1 MHDKDNNIKNGDFD
15 QKSTP
20 DKSSRPSP
28 TNDFGTQNSIEDM
41 LFNILNDTASP
52 EEFLTFKEWIK
63 DDSHEKYFQQFKQL
77 WNATTHASISAQEK
91 AKAFRQYQKYIL
103 STPHGKRHNY
113 LRQIPKYAAII
124 IFSLSIGYYL
134 ATQQESPVQPLPSAQ
149 IQHFQSPTLI
159 RADGSIINL
168 ITTDTTL
175 QEKDG
180 TQLHRSGDRQIRYQK
195 NNSVAT
201 QEIYNTLNIPRGERF
216 NITLADGTKVWLNSE
231 SSLIFPVNFVGKE
244 RVVQLTGQAYFE
256 VQKDSLHPFIV
267 KSRNLETRVLGTS
280 FDICSYPDMAETSII
295 LVEGCIQAT
304 AYHRKAI
311 LHADQ
316 QLTLDTLQQ
325 KMSITDID
333 AKLMTQWKDGIL
345 RLDNQNFN
353 EMLDKLSR
361 LYGITFVNNAS
372 IDSSDRFNGKFHRED
387 IQEAMHI
394 ISLSANITYT
404 IKQDT
409 IFIHPK

>member
-15 QKSTP
+15 QKSNP

-52 EEFLTFKEWIK
+52 EEFSTFKEWIK

-103 STPHGKRHNY
+103 STPRGKRHNY

-149 IQHFQSPTLI
+149 IQHSQSPTLI

-216 NITLADGTKVWLNSE
+216 NITLADGTKVWLNLRKFLDIPRE
-231 SSLIFPVNFVGKE
+231 L
-244 RVVQLTGQAYFE
+244 RGQRA
-256 VQKDSLHPFIV
+256 
-267 KSRNLETRVLGTS
+267 SRATHGTS
-280 FDICSYPDMAETSII
+280 LFRGAKRLTSS
-295 LVEGCIQAT
+295 V
-304 AYHRKAI
+304 YR
-311 LHADQ
+311 
-316 QLTLDTLQQ
+316 
-325 KMSITDID
+325 
-333 AKLMTQWKDGIL
+333 
-345 RLDNQNFN
+345 
-353 EMLDKLSR
+353 
-361 LYGITFVNNAS
+361 
-372 IDSSDRFNGKFHRED
+372 
-387 IQEAMHI
+387 QE
-394 ISLSANITYT
+394 S
-404 IKQDT
+404 
-409 IFIHPK
+409 

>member
-1 MHDKDNNIKNGDFD
+1 M
-15 QKSTP
+15 
-20 DKSSRPSP
+20 
-28 TNDFGTQNSIEDM
+28 
-41 LFNILNDTASP
+41 
-52 EEFLTFKEWIK
+52 
-63 DDSHEKYFQQFKQL
+63 
-77 WNATTHASISAQEK
+77 
-91 AKAFRQYQKYIL
+91 
-103 STPHGKRHNY
+103 
-113 LRQIPKYAAII
+113 
-124 IFSLSIGYYL
+124 
-134 ATQQESPVQPLPSAQ
+134 
-149 IQHFQSPTLI
+149 
-159 RADGSIINL
+159 
-168 ITTDTTL
+168 
-175 QEKDG
+175 
-180 TQLHRSGDRQIRYQK
+180 
-195 NNSVAT
+195 
-201 QEIYNTLNIPRGERF
+201 
-216 NITLADGTKVWLNSE
+216 
-231 SSLIFPVNFVGKE
+231 GKE

-280 FDICSYPDMAETSII
+280 FDICSYPDMAETCII

-361 LYGITFVNNAS
+361 WYGITFVNNAS

>member
-1 MHDKDNNIKNGDFD
+1 
-15 QKSTP
+15 
-20 DKSSRPSP
+20 
-28 TNDFGTQNSIEDM
+28 M

-52 EEFLTFKEWIK
+52 EEFSTFKEWIK

-91 AKAFRQYQKYIL
+91 AKAIPAISKIHFIDATRETPQL
-103 STPHGKRHNY
+103 SSPNS
-113 LRQIPKYAAII
+113 QICSDHH
-124 IFSLSIGYYL
+124 FSLSIGYYL

-149 IQHFQSPTLI
+149 IQHSQSPTLI

-316 QLTLDTLQQ
+316 QLTLDTPQQ

-361 LYGITFVNNAS
+361 WYGITFVNNAS

>member
-1 MHDKDNNIKNGDFD
+1 MVKLRKFLDIPRELRGQRASRATHGTNLFRGAKTHFIRL
-15 QKSTP
+15 
-20 DKSSRPSP
+20 SSR
-28 TNDFGTQNSIEDM
+28 
-41 LFNILNDTASP
+41 
-52 EEFLTFKEWIK
+52 
-63 DDSHEKYFQQFKQL
+63 
-77 WNATTHASISAQEK
+77 
-91 AKAFRQYQKYIL
+91 
-103 STPHGKRHNY
+103 
-113 LRQIPKYAAII
+113 
-124 IFSLSIGYYL
+124 
-134 ATQQESPVQPLPSAQ
+134 
-149 IQHFQSPTLI
+149 
-159 RADGSIINL
+159 
-168 ITTDTTL
+168 
-175 QEKDG
+175 
-180 TQLHRSGDRQIRYQK
+180 
-195 NNSVAT
+195 
-201 QEIYNTLNIPRGERF
+201 
-216 NITLADGTKVWLNSE
+216 
-231 SSLIFPVNFVGKE
+231 
-244 RVVQLTGQAYFE
+244 VVT
-256 VQKDSLHPFIV
+256 
-267 KSRNLETRVLGTS
+267 ETRVLGTS

-361 LYGITFVNNAS
+361 WYGITFVNNAS